1 MEKFFAMYQGLS
13 SDNLH
18 LLQNVYSSDIQF
30 VDPAHDISG
39 LDELTKYF
47 SALYQNVTS
56 IDFDFKDVVQQHN
69 SCYLQWDMTFR
80 HKSLAGGKTILVS
93 GTTFLRL
100 NDDHKVCF
108 HRDYFD
114 LGEMLYEHLPL
125 LGRLLTTIKGRL
137 GK

>member
-1 MEKFFAMYQGLS
+1 MEKFLAMYQELNS
-13 SDNLH
+13 KNLH
-18 LLQNVYSSDIQF
+18 LLQDVYSADILF
-30 VDPAHDISG
+30 IDPAHEIDG
-39 LDELTKYF
+39 LDKLTEYF

-56 IDFDFKDVVQQHN
+56 IDFDFKDIVEQE
-69 SCYLQWDMTFR
+69 SACYLQWDMSFR
-80 HKSLAGGKTILVS
+80 HKSLARGKTILVS
-93 GTTFLRL
+93 GTTFLRI

-125 LGRLLTTIKGRL
+125 FGRLVTTIKGRL